1 MPCAR
6 RVKMRQKEQLQSVSP
21 TACCFFPL
29 ACAGAGAARGGLV
42 GIQADWAGKRLPA
55 RAAQQR
61 HPCHTQQH
69 FFCPARTPQST
80 KQQQSPRTHTTTALP
95 TAAQQVLVKQELM
108 EVKNNVT
115 KRIEFIKADI
125 KRLDGIVKKYEAQ
138 LEGVKG
144 NISALQKGQAQAAS

>member
-1 MPCAR
+1 M
-6 RVKMRQKEQLQSVSP
+6 
-21 TACCFFPL
+21 
-29 ACAGAGAARGGLV
+29 
-42 GIQADWAGKRLPA
+42 
-55 RAAQQR
+55 
-61 HPCHTQQH
+61 
-69 FFCPARTPQST
+69 
-80 KQQQSPRTHTTTALP
+80 
-95 TAAQQVLVKQELM
+95 LVKQELM

>member
-1 MPCAR
+1 
-6 RVKMRQKEQLQSVSP
+6 
-21 TACCFFPL
+21 
-29 ACAGAGAARGGLV
+29 
-42 GIQADWAGKRLPA
+42 
-55 RAAQQR
+55 
-61 HPCHTQQH
+61 
-69 FFCPARTPQST
+69 
-80 KQQQSPRTHTTTALP
+80 
-95 TAAQQVLVKQELM
+95 M